1 MKPIKLIFTMLLLS
15 VFISVDS
22 CGPVIVSTQN
32 NHPNPPWFYPNRVI
46 NLRYIY
52 FPDYVV
58 YYDLTYGNY
67 IYLDQGVW
75 VTVKVLPPRFNT
87 VNFKH
92 EKRIRVNNYFDDNIR
107 EYHIKNNTNV
117 KGRRSSANDDNTIRR
132 RSD

>member
-1 MKPIKLIFTMLLLS
+1 MLLLS

-75 VTVKVLPPRFNT
+75 LTVKVLPPRFKT